1 MSLRVWYT
9 NSSFFY
15 CTYFIMHSI
24 LEFAQNDEAKR
35 IDCLKPHRDKE
46 NDKPDLKP
54 TSCNPWS
61 SKCDILNK
69 ECHSPQASIF
79 MWRLPVPRKRAIR
92 LGYSVINFRQLL
104 LGACPFGTTCMAHQL
119 EILVCIPLL
128 KISKGLYFG
137 KRLVTKETN
146 GCKQKFLLRV
156 A

>member
-1 MSLRVWYT
+1 MNRSF
-9 NSSFFY
+9 FFY
-15 CTYFIMHSI
+15 CTYFIMLSK
-24 LEFAQNDEAKR
+24 LEFTQNDEAKR
-35 IDCLKPHRDKE
+35 IDCLKPHRNKE

-54 TSCNPWS
+54 NY
-61 SKCDILNK
+61 ILNK
-69 ECHSPQASIF
+69 EYHSPQASIF
-79 MWRLPVPRKRAIR
+79 MWRLPVPPKRAIR

-104 LGACPFGTTCMAHQL
+104 LGACPFGTTCMAPQL

-128 KISKGLYFG
+128 KTSKGPYFG